1 MNREYIADYVSS
13 GGQALRL
20 ARERSPQLVIIDAAL
35 VDMTPPA
42 HIIALRQVSPNLRI
56 TAFPLTS
63 SLPLEYASS
72 TSREPCQSGFSP
84 AIWAGVSHK
93 HWPVT

>member
-1 MNREYIADYVSS
+1 MFIAVYVSS

-20 ARERSPQLVIIDAAL
+20 ARERSPQLVIINAAL

-42 HIIALRQVSPNLRI
+42 HFKALRQVSPNLRI
-56 TAFPLTS
+56 MVFSRAS
-63 SLPLEYASS
+63 CVPLEYASS

-93 HWPVT
+93 HWPLT